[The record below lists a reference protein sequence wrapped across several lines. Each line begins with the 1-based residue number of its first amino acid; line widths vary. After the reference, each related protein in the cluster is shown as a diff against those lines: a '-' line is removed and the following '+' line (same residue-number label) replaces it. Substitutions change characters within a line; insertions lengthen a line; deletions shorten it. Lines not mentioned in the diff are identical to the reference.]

1 MATHMKKVTL
11 LTLLTL
17 LSAFLG
23 VAQESTAPAKAKKPS
38 VTNTSSESITG
49 KLGYIS
55 DKKITVKAKGAEAST
70 TFLID
75 SATKITLNGEP
86 KAVTDLKKGW
96 NASVTPSATNLPTA
110 AVISVTK
117 AAGTA
122 ESPAKTEE

>member
-1 MATHMKKVTL
+1 MKKLTL

-23 VAQESTAPAKAKKPS
+23 LAQDATAPAKVKKPA
-38 VTNTSSESITG
+38 VTNSSSETVTG
-49 KLGYIS
+49 KIGYIGP
-55 DKKITVKAKGAEAST
+55 KKITVKAKGAEAST
-70 TFLID
+70 AFLID
-75 SATKITLNGEP
+75 PETKITLNGEP

-96 NASVTPSATNLPTA
+96 SAAVTPNATNFPTA

>member
-1 MATHMKKVTL
+1 MKKLTL

-17 LSAFLG
+17 LSAFFG
-23 VAQESTAPAKAKKPS
+23 VAQEAAAPAKPKKPS
-38 VTNTSSESITG
+38 VTNSSTESITG

-55 DKKITVKAKGAEAST
+55 DKKITVKPKGAEAST

-96 NASVTPSATNLPTA
+96 SACVTPNATNLPTA

-117 AAGTA
+117 AAGTP